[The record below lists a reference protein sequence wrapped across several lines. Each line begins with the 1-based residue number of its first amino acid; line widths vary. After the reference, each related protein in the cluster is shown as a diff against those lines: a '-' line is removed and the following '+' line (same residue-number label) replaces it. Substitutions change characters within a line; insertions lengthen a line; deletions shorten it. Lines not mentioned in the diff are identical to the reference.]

1 MNVVLL
7 GPQRRPTVDSVV
19 RTLDPAGPLA
29 TVTAGWQ
36 EREPEDAELD
46 GLLAGRS
53 VNLRLY
59 DRWLDV
65 LARDP
70 EYAAAELEHRAI
82 LDELQQLYRVQL
94 DGVVRSRAE
103 VARHAGRAG
112 VRTLALADA
121 DAAVRLVD
129 DRHLAR
135 VRAERGAFDSEWEP
149 AERAVVAEHRAAVR
163 HVLEGV
169 AGLVLAGGH
178 VGVLVHVLRL
188 FAVTARIPSVV
199 IAWSAGAM
207 AIAAKILLFHDRAP
221 LGPAHPEF
229 LDAGLGLVGGCVLLP
244 HARRRLRTDDP
255 SRMAVLA
262 ERVAPLRCVVL
273 DDGVRVDLGPDSALP
288 PGTRVIARAGHVVD
302 LPVADPST
310 P

>member
-1 MNVVLL
+1 MLL

-19 RTLDPAGPLA
+19 RNLDPAGPIA

-36 EREPEDAELD
+36 EREPDDAELD

-70 EYAAAELEHRAI
+70 EYAAAELEHRAA
-82 LDELQQLYRVQL
+82 LDELQQLYLVQL
-94 DGVVRSRAE
+94 DGVLRARAE

-129 DRHLAR
+129 ERHLAR
-135 VRAERGAFDSEWEP
+135 VRDERGD
-149 AERAVVAEHRAAVR
+149 VR
-163 HVLEGV
+163 RG
-169 AGLVLAGGH
+169 
-178 VGVLVHVLRL
+178 
-188 FAVTARIPSVV
+188 
-199 IAWSAGAM
+199 
-207 AIAAKILLFHDRAP
+207 
-221 LGPAHPEF
+221 
-229 LDAGLGLVGGCVLLP
+229 LDAGRARGRRRAPGRRPAGARGGGRAGGRRRARRRAGARAAPVRRHGQGSRRGHRLVGGCDGARPSGSCCSTTARRTGRRTRSSSTPGSGWSAAACCCRTRVAGCGPTIRRGWRCWRSGSRRALRR
-244 HARRRLRTDDP
+244 ARRRRP
-255 SRMAVLA
+255 GRP
-262 ERVAPLRCVVL
+262 RPGR
-273 DDGVRVDLGPDSALP
+273 RP
-288 PGTRVIARAGHVVD
+288 PAGHAGDRRRRHVVD